1 MAALFLLHDSV
12 DKGLVSVDAVV
23 IIIAI
28 VIVVTIASNV
38 VPSSILL
45 ATNRV
50 VATSG
55 VLVIIERQPALVPC
69 QCLVV
74 VLGYRYVS
82 LVAATALIG
91 RKCIV
96 VIVKIR
102 AIRFTPNGGEE
113 GIDVALGVLSLQSA
127 LSTST
132 DIGVSGL
139 LWSFLLFHDLLLT
152 WAD

>member
-1 MAALFLLHDSV
+1 MAALFLLYDSV
-12 DKGLVSVDAVV
+12 NEGLVSVDAVV
-23 IIIAI
+23 IIVVVIIAI
-28 VIVVTIASNV
+28 VIVVTIASSV
-38 VPSSILL
+38 IPSGIVL
-45 ATNRV
+45 ATNRI

-82 LVAATALIG
+82 LVADTALIG
-91 RKCIV
+91 RIV

-102 AIRFTPNGGEE
+102 AIRFSPNGGEE
-113 GIDVALGVLSLQSA
+113 GIDVALGVLSLQRA

-132 DIGVSGL
+132 DVGVSG
-139 LWSFLLFHDLLLT
+139 
-152 WAD
+152 